1 MVKIAEL
8 KIGQIIKDEF
18 DGITRELVKRYSKV
32 GGFAKLASNPIHDS
46 DKVAKKAGHKGVI
59 AHGLFSFGF
68 ITKLL
73 DEFVERE
80 KYGKLI
86 KVGVEMRYPVRCGD
100 KLITEATIEKIE
112 GKRVHFNIKQ
122 KTITKIR
129 IERDGEV
136 IKKFEAD
143 ERNYISQKDYDKGY
157 VKTKDTKKGKLYYRE
172 RVNSPGYAIIELYE

>member
-1 MVKIAEL
+1 MVKIVEL
-8 KIGQIIKDEF
+8 RIGQVIKDEF

-32 GGFAKLASNPIHDS
+32 GGFAKLASNPIHDN
-46 DKVAKKAGHKGVI
+46 DKVAKEAGHKGVI

-73 DEFVERE
+73 DEFIERE
-80 KYGKLI
+80 KHG
-86 KVGVEMRYPVRCGD
+86 

-143 ERNYISQKDYDKGY
+143 DRNYISKKDYDKGY
-157 VKTKDTKKGKLYYRE
+157 VKTKETKKGKLHYRE
-172 RVNSPGYAIIELYE
+172 RVNSPGYAIIELHE